1 MTTLPETLALAN
13 LADNDH
19 CLELLK
25 EHIVSDLS
33 TTWQFC
39 RKQGLYESV
48 NILKETVEYV
58 EPKPVGNI

>member
-1 MTTLPETLALAN
+1 MTTLPETLALNN

-19 CLELLK
+19 CIELLQQ
-25 EHIVSDLS
+25 HIVNDLH

-39 RKQGLYESV
+39 RKQGLFESV
-48 NILKETVEYV
+48 QILKETVEVV